1 MGYIAFDGTYLEV
14 DATGQSRVG
23 LELLRAGRGLVGSGR
38 LIEDLRVVT
47 LSGRLAEEY
56 DVGDYRILPMGSGPH
71 LAIYLNALRLSNLAR
86 RITPRPDAVFWL
98 TPERFGGDISG
109 MRQVVMVHDLASIRN
124 PRLYPRRS
132 RWLRQ
137 ASLGRIR
144 GSRCRVVAIS
154 EATRRD
160 LVHVGRISPGRI
172 TVVHHGVS
180 PRFRVLKD
188 GKLLQDT
195 AGRFGL
201 ESKRFALFVG
211 RVGPRKNV
219 PGLLRL
225 FQRARGMLREDLWL
239 AMVGPRG
246 LDVMALAREAGLT
259 AEDAAHI
266 LVLGRVSEDELVA
279 IYNLAWVLVFP
290 TYYEGFGLPVLEA
303 MACGTPVLS
312 SDCSSIPEI
321 AADAGLLFD
330 PSQTDDWVD
339 GLVTLERSASLH
351 SELRDKGLRR
361 AREFS
366 WTRSAEAIF
375 RELTAQE
382 TD

>member
-1 MGYIAFDGTYLEV
+1 
-14 DATGQSRVG
+14 
-23 LELLRAGRGLVGSGR
+23 
-38 LIEDLRVVT
+38 
-47 LSGRLAEEY
+47 
-56 DVGDYRILPMGSGPH
+56 
-71 LAIYLNALRLSNLAR
+71 
-86 RITPRPDAVFWL
+86 
-98 TPERFGGDISG
+98 
-109 MRQVVMVHDLASIRN
+109 
-124 PRLYPRRS
+124 
-132 RWLRQ
+132 
-137 ASLGRIR
+137 
-144 GSRCRVVAIS
+144 
-154 EATRRD
+154 
-160 LVHVGRISPGRI
+160 
-172 TVVHHGVS
+172 
-180 PRFRVLKD
+180 
-188 GKLLQDT
+188 
-195 AGRFGL
+195 
-201 ESKRFALFVG
+201 
-211 RVGPRKNV
+211 
-219 PGLLRL
+219 
-225 FQRARGMLREDLWL
+225 MLREDLWL